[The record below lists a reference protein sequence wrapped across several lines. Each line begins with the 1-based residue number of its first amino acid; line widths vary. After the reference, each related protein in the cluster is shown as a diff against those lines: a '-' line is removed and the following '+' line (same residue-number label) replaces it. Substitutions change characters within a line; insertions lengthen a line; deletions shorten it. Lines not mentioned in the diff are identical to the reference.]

1 MGCTRLYQRGKVAG
15 LDGDTAHIVFEPLD
29 GCAACAGGCGL
40 APLATL
46 IGSRRRAALR
56 IGGGAQSE
64 LAVGDVV
71 RVGIDARPLL
81 RLIFATYLSPLIG
94 MVVGAVAVTM
104 LTPATGDVGALSGA
118 VAGGLLSAG
127 LLFGSPGRR
136 RSLAWL
142 GARVTRLR

>member
-15 LDGDTAHIVFEPLD
+15 LDGSTAHIIFEPLG
-29 GCAACAGGCGL
+29 GCAVCAGGCGL
-40 APLATL
+40 AALVTM
-46 IGSRRRAALR
+46 ISTGQRAALR
-56 IGGGAQSE
+56 VGVGTQSQ

-71 RVGIDARPLL
+71 RVGIDARRLL
-81 RLIFATYLSPLIG
+81 RLIFATYLLPLIG
-94 MVVGAVAVTM
+94 MLAGAVAVTT

-118 VAGGLLSAG
+118 AAGGLLTGG
-127 LLFGSPGRR
+127 LLFASPGRR